1 MWIPCNYSHPAP
13 SAGGPINIKFPGSRS
28 VPRTHTNPLEGLFDN
43 NNGGSGGSEEVKL
56 TVEHNVNVHVDGNTE
71 EIDTNAL
78 IAELT
83 ASVTDKSL
91 IDRIADALI
100 KRDKR
105 IARMGGA

>member
-1 MWIPCNYSHPAP
+1 M
-13 SAGGPINIKFPGSRS
+13 
-28 VPRTHTNPLEGLFDN
+28 FDN
-43 NNGGSGGSEEVKL
+43 NDNGSSGDSEEVKL
-56 TVEHNVNVHVDGNTE
+56 TLEHNVNVHVDGNTE

-83 ASVTDKSL
+83 DSVTDKSL

-105 IARMGGA
+105 ISRMGGA